1 MRGFGGH
8 HFYGGPGPR
17 FFPGGFSFLL
27 LLVILGLLV
36 YLVMLARRDAGRTA
50 AVATSVDSPPP
61 PPVPATPGD
70 ILKMRYA
77 RGEITKDEYE
87 TMRRDIE

>member
-27 LLVILGLLV
+27 LLLILGLLV
-36 YLVMLARRDAGRTA
+36 YLVMLARRDSGGTA
-50 AVATSVDSPPP
+50 TVATPSASPQPLP
-61 PPVPATPGD
+61 GPATPAD

-77 RGEITKDEYE
+77 RGEITKEEYE

>member
-1 MRGFGGH
+1 MRGSGGH

-27 LLVILGLLV
+27 LLLILGLLV
-36 YLVMLARRDAGRTA
+36 YLVMLARRDSGRTR
-50 AVATSVDSPPP
+50 AVAAPLDSPLPP
-61 PPVPATPGD
+61 PGPATPAD

-77 RGEITKDEYE
+77 RGEITREEHE